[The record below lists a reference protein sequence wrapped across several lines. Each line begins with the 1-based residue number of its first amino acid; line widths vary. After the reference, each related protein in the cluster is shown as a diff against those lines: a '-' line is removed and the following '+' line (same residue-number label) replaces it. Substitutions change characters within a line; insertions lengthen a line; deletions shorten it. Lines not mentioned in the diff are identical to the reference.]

1 MKNINTS
8 PDNRPKKIQEITK
21 NANKILK
28 NEEILKNFKKVFDKL
43 IRFGQFFIGKIKN
56 EKDFEEFLIGFENI
70 FKELEIEKVYNTTT
84 IGALSN
90 FEKMDLIMQFFYI
103 STPIKN
109 PENFNFIK
117 GGVCYHWV
125 IFYKKLFEEIDK
137 NNILEKELISFL
149 PDFQHGVFSIG
160 FGNKKFIIDPYA
172 KGNFIT
178 KFKQGEKIY
187 LGAIEDQSLFGEVKN
202 KNTINYGDQEIKVQS
217 FDEEEQFIDN
227 IYSDQF
233 INIKTYL
240 NGNSLHLIVK
250 DISDSIYTILSKN
263 NKNTKEFIIDKEFAL
278 IDIVGLYMEANG
290 KKVNNYKILIEL
302 IGHENIVDQ
311 ETKNQL
317 KIIADKINIETVFE
331 KLGIKEDIEMF
342 K

>member
-1 MKNINTS
+1 MNS
-8 PDNRPKKIQEITK
+8 
-21 NANKILK
+21 
-28 NEEILKNFKKVFDKL
+28 
-43 IRFGQFFIGKIKN
+43 
-56 EKDFEEFLIGFENI
+56 
-70 FKELEIEKVYNTTT
+70 Y
-84 IGALSN
+84 
-90 FEKMDLIMQFFYI
+90 
-103 STPIKN
+103 
-109 PENFNFIK
+109 FNFIK
-117 GGVCYHWV
+117 WWVCYHWV

-149 PDFQHGVFSIG
+149 PVFQHWVFSIW
-160 FGNKKFIIDPYA
+160 FWNKKFIIDPYA
-172 KGNFIT
+172 KWNFIT
-178 KFKQGEKIY
+178 KFKQWEKIY
-187 LGAIEDQSLFGEVKN
+187 LWAIEDQSLFWEVKN
-202 KNTINYGDQEIKVQS
+202 KNTINYWDQEIKVQS

-240 NGNSLHLIVK
+240 NWNSLHLIVK

-278 IDIVGLYMEANG
+278 IDIVWLYMEANW

-302 IGHENIVDQ
+302 IWHENIVDQ

-331 KLGIKEDIEMF
+331 KLWIKEDIEMF